1 MKAEFVP
8 YKQALALKEL
18 GFNNENCFARWS
30 TYPDGDGYLDI
41 SAKSAFQGRDD
52 MNRQCLAPLYQ
63 QAFDFFEEKYFLS
76 GEIQKQSPYQKVT
89 KPYWWYMIQDEKG
102 EDLSDWQR
110 RFNVILDKAHQ
121 NIEGNFV
128 DDDKFIKF
136 LYDDNFAFETRTE
149 AKFECLKKLIE
160 IVKQK

>member
-1 MKAEFVP
+1 
-8 YKQALALKEL
+8 
-18 GFNNENCFARWS
+18 
-30 TYPDGDGYLDI
+30 
-41 SAKSAFQGRDD
+41 
-52 MNRQCLAPLYQ
+52 
-63 QAFDFFEEKYFLS
+63 
-76 GEIQKQSPYQKVT
+76 
-89 KPYWWYMIQDEKG
+89 MIQDEKG